1 MNNTDTKYYG
11 LTNDLLF
18 KIVFGR
24 KGNEKLLALLL
35 NALLKYRGEQEIKE
49 LEILNPINLPD
60 FQGGKQSVIDVKAKN
75 KRGEVFCVEVQVK
88 AHIELLK
95 RVLYYSAVS
104 YSGEMRRGEK
114 YTDLNKTV
122 CVWIMCETVLPD
134 PDIYNKFLIKH
145 DKTNRVLTDLLE
157 YHFVELS
164 KFDGDKPTKLR
175 SKFEKWLHILKFGN
189 YYRSIDELPE
199 ELRSE
204 EGICEVISN
213 MSNAN
218 TDEITR
224 HELFAR
230 DLFLSDRAT
239 ELDAAEKKGKAEG
252 KAEGRAEG
260 EIQRAKKVALKMLA
274 KGMAYEIIS
283 EVTDLSVA
291 IIESLA
297 SNNKVCE
304 PTAEYN
310 SNKPR
315 KKRK

>member
-1 MNNTDTKYYG
+1 
-11 LTNDLLF
+11 
-18 KIVFGR
+18 
-24 KGNEKLLALLL
+24 
-35 NALLKYRGEQEIKE
+35 
-49 LEILNPINLPD
+49 
-60 FQGGKQSVIDVKAKN
+60 
-75 KRGEVFCVEVQVK
+75 
-88 AHIELLK
+88 
-95 RVLYYSAVS
+95 
-104 YSGEMRRGEK
+104 MRRGEK

-189 YYRSIDELPE
+189 YYRSIDDLPE

-252 KAEGRAEG
+252 RAEG
-260 EIQRAKKVALKMLA
+260 EIQRAKKVALKMLNDGLSPEQVA
-274 KGMAYEIIS
+274 KYTGLTPEQIQ
-283 EVTDLSVA
+283 
-291 IIESLA
+291 SLN
-297 SNNKVCE
+297 NNKVCE

-310 SNKPR
+310 SEKPR

>member
-1 MNNTDTKYYG
+1 LG
-11 LTNDLLF
+11 
-18 KIVFGR
+18 
-24 KGNEKLLALLL
+24 
-35 NALLKYRGEQEIKE
+35 
-49 LEILNPINLPD
+49 
-60 FQGGKQSVIDVKAKN
+60 
-75 KRGEVFCVEVQVK
+75 
-88 AHIELLK
+88 
-95 RVLYYSAVS
+95 
-104 YSGEMRRGEK
+104 
-114 YTDLNKTV
+114 
-122 CVWIMCETVLPD
+122 
-134 PDIYNKFLIKH
+134 
-145 DKTNRVLTDLLE
+145 TNRVLTDLLE

-252 KAEGRAEG
+252 RAEG

-310 SNKPR
+310 SEKPR